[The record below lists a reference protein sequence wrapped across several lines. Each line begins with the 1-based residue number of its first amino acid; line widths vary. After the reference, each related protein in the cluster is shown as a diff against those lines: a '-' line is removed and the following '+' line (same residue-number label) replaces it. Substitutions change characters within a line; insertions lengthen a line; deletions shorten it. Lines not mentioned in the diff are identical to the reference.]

1 MSYGH
6 TKTQQ
11 ARADWVKSLKQV
23 VFACQHNGEKLVPNW
38 KNPDLKAQYDS
49 SDVVPSTKKEDIIKD
64 STLNAL
70 LSTLTLMSPAQKI
83 PDLAH
88 RGNKGCGG
96 QSDLSPKYPST
107 NDPTNRMLI
116 SSTVKKIVGSPLCSA
131 SSIVKVK
138 TPLGNQSLASPH
150 PHSDSLSKSP
160 SPPPADIIINTSRNF
175 SSKDQEKLLIG
186 SKSGSMLIQ
195 QSNFSPLESNLKES
209 HTYPPN
215 YQCSI
220 FNVFSEGTIPKSYL
234 QLTSSNII

>member
-1 MSYGH
+1 
-6 TKTQQ
+6 
-11 ARADWVKSLKQV
+11 
-23 VFACQHNGEKLVPNW
+23 
-38 KNPDLKAQYDS
+38 
-49 SDVVPSTKKEDIIKD
+49 
-64 STLNAL
+64 
-70 LSTLTLMSPAQKI
+70 MSPAQKI

-107 NDPTNRMLI
+107 NDPTNRML
-116 SSTVKKIVGSPLCSA
+116 IVGSPLCSA

-215 YQCSI
+215 YRAQ
-220 FNVFSEGTIPKSYL
+220 FSTFSQKEQSLNPTSNSPVA
-234 QLTSSNII
+234 TSSNLQLSGLLKGHRENNEEAQKNQLLWIEVMGK